1 MSLSWI
7 LLCFL
12 CGSLPMS
19 LWVGKLALGLDIR
32 QQADGNPGAS
42 NVWRSGG
49 PKWGFLALLLDFSKG
64 AVPVGVANFILG
76 LEGWQLAAAAVAPI
90 LGHAFSP
97 ILHFRGGKALAVTF
111 GIWTG
116 LSVWLVP
123 TILGISFAF
132 WLAIFMTEGWAVMAG
147 ILSLLVAL
155 LALEAKPVWMMVWL
169 GMALILSWKHRA
181 DLLRR
186 PVLRPYFRRR

>member
-1 MSLSWI
+1 
-7 LLCFL
+7 
-12 CGSLPMS
+12 MS
-19 LWVGKLALGLDIR
+19 LWLGKLALGLDIR

-64 AVPVGVANFILG
+64 ALPVGVANFMLG
-76 LEGWQLAAAAVAPI
+76 LEGWHLAAAAVAPI

-97 ILHFRGGKALAVTF
+97 VLRFRGGKSLAVTF

-116 LSVWLVP
+116 LTLWLMP

-132 WLAIFMTEGWAVMAG
+132 WLAIFMLEGWAVMAG
-147 ILSLLVAL
+147 VLSLFVAI
-155 LALEAKPVWMMVWL
+155 LALGAKQVWMMVWL
-169 GMALILSWKHRA
+169 GMALILLWKHRT
-181 DLLRR
+181 DLLQR
-186 PVLRPYFRRR
+186 PVIRPFFRRG

>member
-1 MSLSWI
+1 MILFWI
-7 LLCFL
+7 LFCYS

-32 QQADGNPGAS
+32 QHGDGNPGAS

-64 AVPVGVANFILG
+64 ALPVAVANFILN
-76 LEGWQLAAAAVAPI
+76 LEGWQLAAAAIAPI

-97 ILHFRGGKALAVTF
+97 ILRFRGGKALAVTF

-116 LSVWLVP
+116 LTLWLVP
-123 TILGISFAF
+123 TILGVSFAF
-132 WLAIFMTEGWAVMAG
+132 WSAIFISEGWAVMAG
-147 ILSLLVAL
+147 VLSLLVAL
-155 LALEAKPVWMMVWL
+155 LVLGAGPVWMMVWL
-169 GMALILSWKHRA
+169 GMTLILLWKHRA
-181 DLLRR
+181 DLRQR
-186 PVLRPYFRRR
+186 PVIRPFFRRG